1 MKEPGESGASAES
14 WAGTESRAG
23 GVDLA
28 GGENGPLGGPARRGL
43 IVVSSVARLPGG
55 RQAGFWL
62 PEAAYPWRA
71 LTSAG
76 WDFAFAGTREGTPT
90 IGGVDRS
97 DLPQRLF
104 LDDGTVRERLAA
116 TTTADRCTPADFGIV
131 LIAGGHGAMLDL
143 PEDPRLAGFL
153 TRFHTGGG
161 VVVAVCHGV
170 AALLPARAPGGAP
183 LVAGRRVTGFSRAEE
198 EAAGLA
204 ATVPFFLDEALRERG
219 ARYEAG
225 EPFAP
230 HVVRDGNL
238 VTGQNPASAAE
249 ATALGMRLA
258 LGRALPG
265 NWLIGHTGK
274 YAGSPR
280 SGTAENTHE
289 MTA

>member
-1 MKEPGESGASAES
+1 MKEPGESGA
-14 WAGTESRAG
+14 GTAR
-23 GVDLA
+23 
-28 GGENGPLGGPARRGL
+28 GEGPARRGL
-43 IVVSSVARLPGG
+43 IVVSGVARLPSG

-71 LTSAG
+71 LLAAG
-76 WDFAFAGTREGTPT
+76 WDFAFAGTREGTPQ

-104 LDDGTVRERLAA
+104 LDDATVRERLAA
-116 TTTADRCTPADFGIV
+116 TTTADHYGPADFGIV

-143 PEDPRLAGFL
+143 PEDPRLADFL
-153 TRFHTGGG
+153 TRFHAGGG
-161 VVVAVCHGV
+161 V
-170 AALLPARAPGGAP
+170 

-219 ARYEAG
+219 AHYESG
-225 EPFAP
+225 EPFTP

-238 VTGQNPASAAE
+238 VTGQNPASAEE

-258 LGRALPG
+258 LGRELPG
-265 NWLIGHTGK
+265 NWLIGHTRN
-274 YAGSPR
+274 YAGSVR
-280 SGTAENTHE
+280 SGTVGNVR
-289 MTA
+289 